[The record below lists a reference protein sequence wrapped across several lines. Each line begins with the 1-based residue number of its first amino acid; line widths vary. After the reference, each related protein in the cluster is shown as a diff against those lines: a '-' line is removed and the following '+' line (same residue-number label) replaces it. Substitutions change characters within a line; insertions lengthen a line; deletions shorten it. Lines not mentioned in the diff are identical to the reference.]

1 MMSRKGLRIS
11 VVKYFGKKSVIVKI
25 NEQLFEAAENKHKK
39 KEIVKAIPNEVFVTY
54 NPNAK
59 NKVVQLL

>member
-1 MMSRKGLRIS
+1 MMSRKGLRIG

-25 NEQLFEAAENKHKK
+25 NEWLFEAAENKHKK
-39 KEIVKAIPNEVFVTY
+39 KEIVEAIQNEVFVTY
-54 NPNAK
+54 NPEAK